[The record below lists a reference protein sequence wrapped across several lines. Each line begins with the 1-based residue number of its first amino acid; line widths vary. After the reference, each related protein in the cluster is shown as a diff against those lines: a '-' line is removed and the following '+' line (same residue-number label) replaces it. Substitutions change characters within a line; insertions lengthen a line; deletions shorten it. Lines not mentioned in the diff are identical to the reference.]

1 MKQLVYVI
9 ADLDEL
15 FGFKPQSQ
23 KKGGSWW
30 AHHWK
35 RMVADAGFPAPL
47 PGFFTPRWAVT
58 AVRAWIAVHGGALP
72 LAEQLTGGEV
82 VPFNPQPAAAPE
94 IEPNLAALERAG

>member
-30 AHHWK
+30 AHNWK
-35 RMVADAGFPAPL
+35 RMVAEAEFPAPL
-47 PGFFTPRWAVT
+47 PGFFSPRWSVT
-58 AVRAWIAVHGGALP
+58 AVRAWIAVRGGAMP
-72 LAEQLTGGEV
+72 LTMQLSGADV
-82 VPFNPQPAAAPE
+82 VPFKSQSHTQPE
-94 IEPNLAALERAG
+94 IEPNLAALERAS